1 MELAAGLKLYCGT
14 VSIVHATDWYG
25 EVSTVTNIA
34 SSDPDFHNINSNIHF
49 IYSPPGAL
57 SSPRG
62 LVPHKNRGVTG
73 DYGVNDEIV
82 ITSKLLVNCS
92 LFIVNC

>member
-1 MELAAGLKLYCGT
+1 MSKLFYSTIIPPVRVRNELAIIIPYPT
-14 VSIVHATDWYG
+14 R
-25 EVSTVTNIA
+25 A
-34 SSDPDFHNINSNIHF
+34 SGI
-49 IYSPPGAL
+49 

-92 LFIVNC
+92 LLIVNGYYELLF